1 MFYFIFNINM
11 NNYNTNNVRLILTND
26 EENKEETQRENRT
39 KLRRPYRINLE
50 NVNNYTDY
58 VSIPRS
64 TLNETIN
71 QLNQYKDFLV
81 SHYNIPEGEINP
93 TGENLNIESLCV
105 IIKTIWTNFMGDFI
119 VEDFDIN
126 LFDYVDA
133 IYRNYNNDIRYT
145 NNHFVYVHP
154 LFFPKIFE
162 LVFTENR
169 IPFSIQE
176 NNILTE
182 LNLSNVNIS
191 DYTRYNQEVEKH
203 NVLKYFRIN
212 NEEPVP
218 TNKLYIY
225 RNIHIINN
233 KISAKRTTELQI
245 KVDGIK
251 TIVQKIKNQT
261 KTNIP

>member
-1 MFYFIFNINM
+1 M
-11 NNYNTNNVRLILTND
+11 NNYNRNYVRLILTND
-26 EENKEETQRENRT
+26 EENKEETQIENKT
-39 KLRRPYRINLE
+39 KLGSPYGINLE
-50 NVNNYTDY
+50 NVNDYIDY

-71 QLNQYKDFLV
+71 QLNQHKNYLE
-81 SHYNIPEGEINP
+81 SHYNIIIVMND
-93 TGENLNIESLCV
+93 LNIESLSA
-105 IIKTIWTNFMGDFI
+105 IIETIWMNFMGDFI

-133 IYRNYNNDIRYT
+133 IDRNYNNDIRYT
-145 NNHFVYVHP
+145 NNEFVYVHP
-154 LFFPKIFE
+154 LLFPKIFE
-162 LVFTENR
+162 LVFIVNR

-176 NNILTE
+176 NDILRE
-182 LNLSNVNIS
+182 LNLMNVNIS

-225 RNIHIINN
+225 RNRGIINN
-233 KISAKRTTELQI
+233 EISRKRNTKLQI
-245 KVDGIK
+245 KVDEIK
-251 TIVQKIKNQT
+251 TFVQKFKNQT